1 MKFLAK
7 AKNHMWKLSLLCF
20 RVMIHHTRSYDDHD
34 MRKMTGNN
42 MIFYVLL
49 KIPFLFK
56 ICDMLGLLYCV
67 VIWWSSYVKNDGQAY
82 NGQREHHFTIY
93 LGKMYH
99 WSLKS
104 QNYCKTIVI
113 CFLDLNKLD
122 QAKTQGFWIQLLE
135 YPIPPRHKNCQVPI
149 SRKPIDP
156 LVSKQAE
163 KILKKI

>member
-1 MKFLAK
+1 MKTESFVLQGDDPSHK
-7 AKNHMWKLSLLCF
+7 IVWWQ
-20 RVMIHHTRSYDDHD
+20 YD
-34 MRKMTGNN
+34 N
-42 MIFYVLL
+42 MIFYVL
-49 KIPFLFK
+49 KSPSCPK
-56 ICDMLGLLYCV
+56 YVICWDFCTVWWYISYDNHHMNL
-67 VIWWSSYVKNDGQAY
+67 WWSSYVKNDGQAY

-163 KILKKI
+163 KILKKSKHNKF